1 MSNFGNVNNLTL
13 IRNTKKDVYE
23 NTNKKHC
30 SKKKKSNKHHDDSVL
45 HDSHDDKGQNCT
57 NKTICDRLCLTPP
70 KDACEKKCVT
80 HQFEVSL
87 GECKVTRDVN
97 IIHKIKANLE
107 HHITE
112 NVICKHE
119 PCTKRTNE
127 EVCRVDDGKCCDV
140 KFPECDDEI
149 KFIQDTD
156 CNSKGSKNSKISK
169 KSKSRDLDLSETDS
183 GDTKSSHKKHK
194 KCRTKCH
201 RKHKRHHHD

>member
-1 MSNFGNVNNLTL
+1 MSNFGSVNLTI

-23 NTNKKHC
+23 NTHKKRHC
-30 SKKKKSNKHHDDSVL
+30 GKRKKSNKHHDLNSN
-45 HDSHDDKGQNCT
+45 DSHDHKNNDCI

-127 EVCRVDDGKCCDV
+127 EVCRIDDGKCCDV

-149 KFIQDTD
+149 KFIQESD
-156 CNSKGSKNSKISK
+156 CHSK
-169 KSKSRDLDLSETDS
+169 KSESRDLDLSESDS
-183 GDTKSSHKKHK
+183 GDTRSSHKKHK
-194 KCRTKCH
+194 KCRSKCH
-201 RKHKRHHHD
+201 KKHKRHHQ